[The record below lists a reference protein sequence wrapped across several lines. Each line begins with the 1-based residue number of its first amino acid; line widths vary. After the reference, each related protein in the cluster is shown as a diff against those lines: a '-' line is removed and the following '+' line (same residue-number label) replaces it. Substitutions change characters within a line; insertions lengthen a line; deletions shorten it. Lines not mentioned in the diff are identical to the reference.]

1 MPTNRVEIGPKHI
14 AEAKEAA
21 EARAY
26 TSRDPLIFADVV
38 EKGLQL
44 RIQAASV
51 TWILKWSGKTKS
63 LGDLESVTNA
73 KAARERAQKVR
84 NLLRDGTDPKAFLT
98 GKDAGKS
105 EAAAKAA
112 AKQQTAL
119 AAGFWTW
126 ERLIDE
132 YADNHLGKPRL
143 SRGRLKP
150 PSLDS
155 AKGARTALTTPEADI
170 LKGKLVSELDI
181 GDIEE
186 VRDACAANGRP
197 SASRAFVRNAKAA
210 LTHAKKMHSRK
221 SGLEGR
227 PKWWLE
233 VQILHSTAVQPKTRM
248 PTVNELA
255 RVLYMAE
262 KHRTLEGRKNSRA
275 TTETMLCGLWWIA
288 LTAQR
293 TNAALAIE
301 KANIFPWPAEDHGP
315 ANGWKVAAWAEE
327 DMKSKRFH
335 SLPIPPRLVLLVERA
350 IAAGREGSKYLFP
363 STALRKGKDDGHLD
377 KNSPKNLIERL
388 RGKRANPKGGKASAA
403 TGVDLLEGIPH
414 FSQHDIRRTFT
425 TTCVNLAIRGDATSA
440 VLDHAGLET
449 GQEMMRSAD
458 VTLLAYDL
466 SQRLVLKRIAMEAWT
481 NRLFAECD
489 KVWRQSHPHF
499 ATPGETTMKKLDW
512 DRIDFANLQQ
522 GVPFSPA
529 APWYEIMEEAA
540 ARKRPN
546 RPDGPLRLVQT
557 QKQDELEEF

>member
-126 ERLIDE
+126 ERLIEE
-132 YADNHLGKPRL
+132 YTDGYLAKPRL
-143 SRGRLKP
+143 SRGRIKP
-150 PSLDS
+150 PSAGS
-155 AKGARTALTTPEADI
+155 ADNAKKSLMTPEADG
-170 LKGKLVSELDI
+170 LKGRLVSTLEI

-186 VRDACAANGRP
+186 VRDACAANGRKT
-197 SASRAFVRNAKAA
+197 ASRAFVANAKAA
-210 LTHAKKMHSRK
+210 LTHAKKKHARK

-227 PKWWLE
+227 SKWWLE
-233 VQILHSTAVQPKTRM
+233 VQILDETAVEPRTRM
-248 PTVNELA
+248 PLIQDLA
-255 RVLYMAE
+255 KTLYLAE

-275 TTETMLCGLWWIA
+275 TSETMLCGLWWIA

-293 TNAALAIE
+293 TNAALSVE
-301 KANIFPWPAEDHGP
+301 KSHILPWPDGP
-315 ANGWKVAAWAEE
+315 SGWKVVIWAETV
-327 DMKSKRFH
+327 MKSKRYH
-335 SLPIPPRLVLLVERA
+335 ALPIPPRLALLLERSMLT
-350 IAAGREGSKYLFP
+350 GREGSAYVFP
-363 STALRKGKDDGHLD
+363 ATALRKGTEDGHLN
-377 KNSPKNLIERL
+377 KNSPKNLLERL
-388 RGKRANPKGGKASAA
+388 RGKRDNPKGGKASE
-403 TGVDLLEGIPH
+403 TSGVDLLEGIPH
-414 FSQHDIRRTFT
+414 FSQHDIRRTFA
-425 TTCVNLAIRGDATSA
+425 TTCADLAVRGDAISA

-449 GQEMMRSAD
+449 GQQMMRSAEI
-458 VTLLAYDL
+458 TRMAYDY
-466 SQRLVLKRIAMEAWT
+466 SQRLELKRMAVEAWT
-481 NRLFAECD
+481 DALFKACD
-489 KVWRQSHPHF
+489 QTWRDLNPMRMDIGREQARMLDLAKVENADPRQGIS
-499 ATPGETTMKKLDW
+499 
-512 DRIDFANLQQ
+512 
-522 GVPFSPA
+522 FSPWL
-529 APWYEIMEEAA
+529 PWYRVMEMTAD
-540 ARKRPN
+540 KRRAGGLKLPAPQN
-546 RPDGPLRLVQT
+546 R
-557 QKQDELEEF
+557 EEYEEVEG